1 MSHQA
6 DPELQSAPNLFRA
19 LGTHVMRLFITEL
32 RMARAELA
40 QAASRAGAGAIYIAL
55 ALWFALVAFHALAV
69 TAVLALYALGV
80 PVLWAAVGTTVIVL
94 LIAAVFAAI
103 GAHNIKQSTLKP
115 KQTLKNLRTDLTTFE
130 EATRV

>member
-1 MSHQA
+1 MSYQA
-6 DPELQSAPNLFRA
+6 DPDLQNTPNLFKA

-40 QAASRAGAGAIYIAL
+40 QAACRAGSGAVYLAL
-55 ALWFALVAFHALAV
+55 ALLFALVAFHALAV
-69 TAVLALYALGV
+69 TAVLALSALGV
-80 PVLWAAVGTTVIVL
+80 PLLWAALGTTVIVL
-94 LIAAVFAAI
+94 LIAGILAAI